1 MPTPTVKGTS
11 HPAFASVRALFST
24 HLQTGAE
31 IGASLC
37 VSINGE
43 TVLDLWGGTTSTSTS
58 STSPEDWEAT
68 TLVPVW
74 SLTKLITALSTLLLI
89 DRDQLSPTT
98 PVNHYWP
105 AFTASPKIQVRH
117 LLSHTSGLAGWDS
130 PAPTASEILDIEACT
145 ARLIAQPPWW
155 EPGTASGY
163 HILSY
168 GFLLGGL
175 IRQVTGRGLSEFIH
189 NELVVPLGAEG
200 GFFLDIPEREWGR
213 IAALVP
219 PTEFEMP
226 VLEPG
231 SVAGRA
237 ILSAAGAVG
246 VDSPATPGF
255 RHAEM
260 GASDGF
266 GNARAINRI
275 LEVVTLNGVVGGK
288 RYLKEET
295 VDLIFQEQVSGVDLV
310 LGSPVTFG
318 MGMAMARPSG
328 PSWLP
333 DGRKVGYWTGWGGSL
348 GLMDVERGVTL
359 TYTMNKMDMG
369 LAENDRAREYVGAV
383 YAALDGYL
391 AATTR

>member
-11 HPAFASVRALFST
+11 HPAFAAVRALFST
-24 HLQTGAE
+24 HLQTGTE

-37 VSINGE
+37 VSIHGE
-43 TVLDLWGGTTSTSTS
+43 TVLDLWGGSTST
-58 STSPEDWEAT
+58 TPPAPWEET

-89 DRDQLSPTT
+89 DRGQLSATT
-98 PVNHYWP
+98 AVSHYWP
-105 AFTASPKIQVRH
+105 AFTASPRIQVRH

-130 PAPTASEILDIEACT
+130 PGPTASEILDVEACT
-145 ARLIAQPPWW
+145 ARLIAQSPWW

-175 IRQVTGRGLSEFIH
+175 IRQFTGRGLSEFIH
-189 NELVVPLGAEG
+189 SELVVPLGAAG
-200 GFFLDIPEREWGR
+200 GFFLDVPEREWAR

-219 PTEFEMP
+219 PPPAEWEMP
-226 VLEPG
+226 VLQPG
-231 SVAGRA
+231 SVAARA
-237 ILSAAGAVG
+237 ISSAAGAVG

-275 LEVVTLNGVVGGK
+275 LEVVTLKGVVGGK
-288 RYLKEET
+288 RFLKEET

-310 LGSPVTFG
+310 LGAPVTFG
-318 MGMAMARPSG
+318 VGMAMARPSG

-333 DGRKVGYWTGWGGSL
+333 DGRRVGYWTGWGGSL
-348 GLMDVERGVTL
+348 ALMDVERGVTV

-369 LAENDRAREYVGAV
+369 LAENERAREYVKAI

-391 AATTR
+391 AATR